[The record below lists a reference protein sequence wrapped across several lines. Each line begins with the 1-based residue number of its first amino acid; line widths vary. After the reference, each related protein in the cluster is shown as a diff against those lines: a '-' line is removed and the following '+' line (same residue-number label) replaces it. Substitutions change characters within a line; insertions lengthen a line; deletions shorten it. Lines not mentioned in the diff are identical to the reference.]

1 MTDTAHSDFDLLEK
15 AGVILLALQIA
26 LFAALWID
34 TGFER
39 TSNGF
44 PTFVMVTA
52 LFVAAQRR
60 LAAAPPN
67 RGAARWLLASRAT
80 VLAML
85 ALGTGTVAFYRLVP
99 DARPAPEFIPRGL
112 FALMWVVIALKGAA
126 VGKLKPNRFVGL
138 RVSWTRQS
146 RLAWDK
152 GHRALGRI
160 LFWGGVIGLATS
172 LVVAPL
178 ATLAMW
184 FATVAVA
191 VAVALLE
198 SWRTWR
204 LDPERTGG
212 HPA

>member
-34 TGFER
+34 TGFEKS
-39 TSNGF
+39 SNGF
-44 PTFVMVTA
+44 PVFVTATA
-52 LFVAAQRR
+52 LFVATQRR

-85 ALGTGTVAFYRLVP
+85 ALGTLTVAFYRLVP
-99 DARPAPEFIPRGL
+99 DARPAPDYIPRGL

-138 RVSWTRQS
+138 RVSWTLTS
-146 RLAWDK
+146 RHAWDK
-152 GHRALGRI
+152 AHRTLGRAL
-160 LFWGGVIGLATS
+160 FWIGLAGLAGSLSIPPPTS
-172 LVVAPL
+172 FP
-178 ATLAMW
+178 
-184 FATVAVA
+184 
-191 VAVALLE
+191 
-198 SWRTWR
+198 
-204 LDPERTGG
+204 
-212 HPA
+212 

>member
-1 MTDTAHSDFDLLEK
+1 MTDTAHREFDVLEK
-15 AGVILLALQIA
+15 AGVVLLAFQFA
-26 LFAALWID
+26 LFAHLWID
-34 TGFER
+34 TGFD
-39 TSNGF
+39 SASKGF
-44 PTFVMVTA
+44 PTFVMATG
-52 LFVAAQRR
+52 LFVAAQRK
-60 LAAAPPN
+60 LAAGPPN
-67 RGAARWLLASRAT
+67 RGAARWLVASRAA

-85 ALGTGTVAFYRLVP
+85 ALGTVTVAYLRLAP
-99 DARPAPEFIPRGL
+99 DAAPAPDFIPRGL
-112 FALMWVVIALKGAA
+112 FALMWVIIALKGAA
-126 VGKLKPNRFVGL
+126 LGKLKPNRFVGL

-172 LVVAPL
+172 LVVPPF
-178 ATLAMW
+178 ATVAMW
-184 FATVAVA
+184 FATVAAA
-191 VAVALLE
+191 VAVALIE